1 MHGELSVGRERFS
14 CRGFGGGFSVSGVE
28 KGVALYQA
36 RFTESTTVRLHDLFL
51 FLDARHWWR
60 VNLFLLGMA
69 AMAGVS
75 VSRHWLGAVLA
86 GALALWAP
94 RQLYHTLQRRRWRQI
109 DAQIPDALLT
119 LASALRAGISVMSA
133 LRQVV
138 DLSPL
143 VLRQE
148 LGLMMK
154 ENRVGIGLEEALMRL
169 EQRLPLPSVQLWSA
183 AMRVSAETGG
193 NLAEVLERLALTL
206 RQQRFLDARMEALTA
221 QGRLQARVLLMLP
234 WLVALAMTGL
244 NPAWMQTVWLTSAGK
259 VCMAL
264 IGFLQLAG
272 WWSIRRIV
280 QVKG

>member
-1 MHGELSVGRERFS
+1 MASLALGASVFVAVALAAAFLFLEWK
-14 CRGFGGGFSVSGVE
+14 

-36 RFTESTTVRLHDLFL
+36 RFTESTTIRLHDLFL

-60 VNLFLLGMA
+60 ANLFLLGMA
-69 AMAGVS
+69 AVAGGG

-86 GALALWAP
+86 GGLALWAP
-94 RQLYHTLQRRRWRQI
+94 RQLYRTLQRRRWRQI

-133 LRQVV
+133 LRQLV

-143 VLRQE
+143 ALRQE

-206 RQQRFLDARMEALTA
+206 RQQRFLEARMEALTA

-234 WLVALAMTGL
+234 WLVALAMTSL
-244 NPAWMQTVWLTSAGK
+244 NPSWMQSVWLTPAGK
-259 VCMAL
+259 LCMVL